1 MVRQCFLEEEKHEQT
16 LTRKEGKEVCLEEG
30 IACVKALW
38 QRGAREYKGP
48 KQDLGSEVERDGHL
62 EEEEDGVGG
71 GGLRAYQDWQP
82 FSWACRRT
90 AVFERIKG
98 LTSLPT
104 PLLTYYSCLLWES
117 RSVTS
122 VGHVATSR
130 LGHDSTSGLWLN
142 LPTLRSKAAG
152 GPTPPAWPWETQ
164 SLS

>member
-1 MVRQCFLEEEKHEQT
+1 M
-16 LTRKEGKEVCLEEG
+16 G
-30 IACVKALW
+30 
-38 QRGAREYKGP
+38 GP
-48 KQDLGSEVERDGHL
+48 ESPPR
-62 EEEEDGVGG
+62 
-71 GGLRAYQDWQP
+71 RQP
-82 FSWACRRT
+82 FCWACRRT

-104 PLLTYYSCLLWES
+104 PLLTHHSCLLWES

-122 VGHVATSR
+122 VGHAATSR

-142 LPTLRSKAAG
+142 LPAPPGKAAG